1 MKLSLR
7 IPEYYR
13 VKKGQTLLEIA
24 QTFLLPPRV
33 LAFSNNLSKDPQ
45 EGAVLYIPPRCGN
58 LYTVRGGES
67 KRLLC
72 GSDEN
77 FEKINCTKLLYPAQ
91 IILI

>member
-33 LAFSNNLSKDPQ
+33 LAFCNNLTQEPQ
-45 EGAVLYIPPRCGN
+45 AGAILYIPPRCGN

-67 KRLLC
+67 KKLLC

>member
-24 QTFLLPPRV
+24 RTFYLPPRV
-33 LAFSNNLSKDPQ
+33 LAYSNNLTQEPK
-45 EGAVLYIPPRCGN
+45 EGAVLYIPQRCGN

-67 KRLLC
+67 KKLLC
-72 GSDEN
+72 GSNDN
-77 FEKINCTKLLYPAQ
+77 FEKLNCTRLLYPAQ

>member
-13 VKKGQTLLEIA
+13 VKKGQTLSDVA
-24 QTFLLPPRV
+24 QTFYLPPRV
-33 LAFSNNLSKDPQ
+33 LAFSNNLTQEPQ
-45 EGAVLYIPPRCGN
+45 EGAILYIPQRCGN

-67 KRLLC
+67 KKLLC

-77 FEKINCTKLLYPAQ
+77 FEKLNCTRLLYPAQ